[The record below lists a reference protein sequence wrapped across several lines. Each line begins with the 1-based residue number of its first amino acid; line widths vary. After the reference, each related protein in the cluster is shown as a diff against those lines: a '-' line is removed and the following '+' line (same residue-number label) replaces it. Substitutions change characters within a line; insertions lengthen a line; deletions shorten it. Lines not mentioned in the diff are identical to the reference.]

1 MKLIVYQC
9 TDFFSGNHFF
19 QVAYCIHIEY
29 YDRQI
34 ILLTHTSSCQVHH
47 FQSSFQHFIV
57 SDVVELG
64 CRRIFLRVGSLDT
77 VYASTFQ
84 HDVCFYFD
92 TAKR

>member
-34 ILLTHTSSCQVHH
+34 ILLTQVAVKSITFSPRFSTSS
-47 FQSSFQHFIV
+47 
-57 SDVVELG
+57 
-64 CRRIFLRVGSLDT
+64 
-77 VYASTFQ
+77 
-84 HDVCFYFD
+84 
-92 TAKR
+92 

>member
-34 ILLTHTSSCQVHH
+34 ILLTHTSSLVA
-47 FQSSFQHFIV
+47 
-57 SDVVELG
+57 
-64 CRRIFLRVGSLDT
+64 VGSFSGSA
-77 VYASTFQ
+77 V
-84 HDVCFYFD
+84 
-92 TAKR
+92 